1 MSAISDSTDT
11 PGTEKHLIRKPSKR

>member
-11 PGTEKHLIRKPSKR
+11 SGTERHLIRKPS